1 MDQMKPHI
9 FGAKKIGIGGHVRPD
24 GDCVGSCTALY
35 QYLQNNKDE
44 FQIEQVDLFLE
55 PISPSFHMLVGVDQ
69 IIHSFNQEEMYDVF
83 ISLDCGGLDRLGNVV
98 KYFEAAKK
106 TINIDHHISN
116 QSFGTINFVVPDASS
131 TCEVLFG
138 LMDEDKITKDI
149 AMSLY
154 VGVIHDTGV
163 FKHSN
168 TSRRTMEVAGAL
180 IEKGIDFSKLIDET
194 FYTRSSQQN
203 YILGRC
209 LMESEMTLDNK
220 IIYSSIDRETQTL
233 YQALPSDLDGII
245 DQLRVVKGVE
255 VAIFIYELEPGQFKI
270 SMRSNGVV
278 NVSQIAVSF
287 GGGGHVKAAGC
298 TMKGPVKDIICQ
310 LKASIAKQL
319 GIAE

>member
-1 MDQMKPHI
+1 MDQMKPHV
-9 FGAKKIGIGGHVRPD
+9 FAAKKIGIGGHIRPD

-35 QYLQNNKDE
+35 QYLLLNKAE
-44 FQIEQVDLFLE
+44 FQIEQVDLYLE
-55 PISPSFHMLVGVDQ
+55 PISPSFHMLAGVEE
-69 IIHSFNQEEMYDVF
+69 IIHSFQQEEVYDVF
-83 ISLDCGGLDRLGNVV
+83 ISLDCGGIDRLGNAV
-98 KYFEAAKK
+98 KYFETAKK

-131 TCEVLFG
+131 TCEVLFD
-138 LMDEDKITKDI
+138 LMDEEMITKEI
-149 AMSLY
+149 AESLY
-154 VGVIHDTGV
+154 VGIIHDTGV

-168 TSRRTMEVAGAL
+168 TSKKTMAIAGCL

-203 YILGRC
+203 LILGRC
-209 LMESEMTLDNK
+209 LIDSEMILEDK
-220 IIYSSIDRETQTL
+220 IIFSSIDRATQTF

-270 SMRSNGVV
+270 SMRSNGTV

-298 TMKGPVKDIICQ
+298 TMKGPVKDIINQ
-310 LKASIAKQL
+310 LKVPIAVQL
-319 GIAE
+319 GITE